1 MSEVWIAAAITVGGS
16 VISGIGQEK
25 KAKKDREN
33 ANADRK
39 AATREEALYS
49 GVLSS
54 FEREQ
59 DDYYEQLGRQRKQR
73 GLDTFRQFS
82 TTNQFAPNMVSGDT
96 NIVLPDKPNVANNID
111 AGVRQDQANQQVA
124 NAAPG
129 GGGGKGGSSLV
140 KKLVDPLGIF

>member
-1 MSEVWIAAAITVGGS
+1 MAEVWVAAAVTVGGA
-16 VISGIGQEK
+16 VISGVAAEK

-33 ANADRK
+33 ANSDRK

-59 DDYYEQLGRQRKQR
+59 EDYYNQLGRQRKQR
-73 GLDTFRQFS
+73 GLETFRQFS

-96 NIVLPDKPNVANNID
+96 NIVLPAQPNVANNID
-111 AGVRQDQANQQVA
+111 AGVRQDQANQATQ

-129 GGGGKGGSSLV
+129 GGGGKKDGSLI
-140 KKLVDPLGIF
+140 KKIADPLGIF

>member
-1 MSEVWIAAAITVGGS
+1 MAEVWVAAAVTVGGA
-16 VISGIGQEK
+16 VVSGVAAEK

-49 GVLSS
+49 GVLSA

-59 DDYYEQLGRQRKQR
+59 EDYYDQLGRQRKQR

-96 NIVLPDKPNVANNID
+96 NIVLPEKPNVANNID
-111 AGVRQDQANQQVA
+111 AGVRQDQANQAA
-124 NAAPG
+124 NQPQGG
-129 GGGGKGGSSLV
+129 GGGGKGGGGIV
-140 KKLVDPLGIF
+140 KKIVDPLGIF

>member
-1 MSEVWIAAAITVGGS
+1 MAEVWVAAVVTVGGA
-16 VISGIGQEK
+16 VVSGVAAEK

-54 FEREQ
+54 YERE
-59 DDYYEQLGRQRKQR
+59 DEDYYEQLKRQRKQR

-96 NIVLPDKPNVANNID
+96 NIVLPERPNVANNID
-111 AGVRQDQANQQVA
+111 AGVRQDQANQQANNGVA
-124 NAAPG
+124 SQN
-129 GGGGKGGSSLV
+129 GGKGGSSLA
-140 KKLVDPLGIF
+140 KKIIDPLGIF

>member
-1 MSEVWIAAAITVGGS
+1 MAEVWVAAAVTVGGA
-16 VISGIGQEK
+16 VISGVAAEK

-33 ANADRK
+33 ANSDRK

-49 GVLSS
+49 GVLSA

-59 DDYYEQLGRQRKQR
+59 EDYYNELGRQRKQR

-96 NIVLPDKPNVANNID
+96 NIVLPTQPNVANNID
-111 AGVRQDQANQQVA
+111 AGVRQDQANQQA
-124 NAAPG
+124 NNAIG
-129 GGGGKGGSSLV
+129 GNSGGGKGSSLV
-140 KKLVDPLGIF
+140 KKIVDPLGLF